1 MPVAGRAQKLRVA
14 PERKAFAPTAALDPM
29 VLPAGFALPPL
40 PYLLGLT
47 LGLAAV
53 GAALAARRPAVEER
67 HVLALVPWVLAG
79 ATAHV
84 LYVVEALPAVVR
96 PLAGTPAVYA
106 AVAVVAGATWA
117 GLDAAGRDPA
127 RPLGAVGVVLFVPL
141 LGAALA
147 TAGTLAPRWPAAAVV
162 VAALLAAGA
171 WRALVGL
178 RPDVAVTGRVGPLV
192 VFAHALDG
200 VSTAVGVDVLG
211 FGERTP
217 LSQVII
223 EFGAALPTAE
233 LLGSGWP
240 FVAVKLALAAVV
252 AVVLADVVRDEPTE
266 GYALLTL
273 VAAVGLGPAVHN
285 LVLFTVAAP

>member
-1 MPVAGRAQKLRVA
+1 
-14 PERKAFAPTAALDPM
+14 M

-40 PYLLGLT
+40 PYLIGLT

-53 GAALAARRPAVEER
+53 GAALVARRPAVAER

-84 LYVVEALPAVVR
+84 LFVVGALPDAIR

-106 AVAVVAGATWA
+106 TAAVVAGATWVV
-117 GLDAAGRDPA
+117 LDVSGRETA
-127 RPLGAVGVVLFVPL
+127 RPLAVVGVLLLVPLFV
-141 LGAALA
+141 AALVSA
-147 TAGTLAPRWPAAAVV
+147 SGLAPLWPGISVV
-162 VAALLAAGA
+162 VATLLAAGA
-171 WRALVGL
+171 WRALLAL
-178 RPDVAVTGRVGPLV
+178 RPGVAVTGRVGPLV

-217 LSQVII
+217 LSQAII
-223 EFGAALPTAE
+223 EFGAALPTAD
-233 LLGSGWP
+233 LLGAGWP
-240 FVAVKLALAAVV
+240 FVAVKIALAAVV
-252 AVVLADVVRDEPTE
+252 AVALSDLVRDEPTE

-273 VAAVGLGPAVHN
+273 IAAVGLGPAVHN
-285 LVLFTVAAP
+285 LVLFTVTAP

>member
-1 MPVAGRAQKLRVA
+1 
-14 PERKAFAPTAALDPM
+14 M

-40 PYLLGLT
+40 PYLVGLT

-53 GAALAARRPAVEER
+53 GAALVARRPAVTER
-67 HVLALVPWVLAG
+67 HVLALVPWVFAG

-84 LYVVEALPAVVR
+84 LYVVGSLPGSVR

-106 AVAVVAGATWA
+106 TAAVAAGATWA
-117 GLDAAGRDPA
+117 AVDAAGRDPV
-127 RPLGAVGVVLFVPL
+127 RPLAALGVAVLVPL
-141 LGAALA
+141 LAVAFGSAGSLEPVWPGIAL
-147 TAGTLAPRWPAAAVV
+147 V
-162 VAALLAAGA
+162 VATLLAAGA
-171 WRALVGL
+171 WRALL
-178 RPDVAVTGRVGPLV
+178 AARPGVAVTGRVGPLV

-217 LSQVII
+217 LSQAII
-223 EFGAALPTAE
+223 EFGAALPTAG

-240 FVAVKLALAAVV
+240 FVAVKLALALVV
-252 AVVLADVVRDEPTE
+252 AAALADLVRDEPAE

-273 VAAVGLGPAVHN
+273 VTAVGLGPAAHN

>member
-1 MPVAGRAQKLRVA
+1 
-14 PERKAFAPTAALDPM
+14 M
-29 VLPAGFALPPL
+29 VLPRGFALPPL

-53 GAALAARRPAVEER
+53 GAALAARRPAVRER
-67 HVLALVPWVLAG
+67 HALALVPWVLVG

-84 LYVVEALPAVVR
+84 LYVVGALPEAVR

-106 AVAVVAGATWA
+106 TVAVVAGAAWA
-117 GLDAAGRDPA
+117 GLDATGRDPA
-127 RPLGAVGVVLFVPL
+127 RPLGLVGVALFVPL

-147 TAGTLAPRWPAAAVV
+147 TAESLAPRWPGVAVV

-171 WRALVGL
+171 WRALLAV
-178 RPDVAVTGRVGPLV
+178 RPGVAVTARVGPLV

-223 EFGAALPTAE
+223 EFGAALPTAD
-233 LLGSGWP
+233 LLGAAWP
-240 FVAVKLALAAVV
+240 FVLVKVALAAVV
-252 AVVLADVVRDEPTE
+252 AVVLADFVRDEPTE
-266 GYALLTL
+266 GYALLAL
-273 VAAVGLGPAVHN
+273 VAALGLGPAVHN
-285 LVLFTVAAP
+285 LVLFTVTAP

>member
-1 MPVAGRAQKLRVA
+1 
-14 PERKAFAPTAALDPM
+14 M

-40 PYLLGLT
+40 PYVIGLT
-47 LGLAAV
+47 LGVTAV
-53 GAALAARRPAVEER
+53 GAALVARRPAMTER
-67 HVLALVPWVLAG
+67 HALALVPWVLVG

-84 LYVVEALPAVVR
+84 LYVVEALPDAVR

-106 AVAVVAGATWA
+106 TVAVVAGAAWAALDASGREPVGPLAALGVA
-117 GLDAAGRDPA
+117 GL
-127 RPLGAVGVVLFVPL
+127 VPL
-141 LGAALA
+141 LVGAFVSADGIDPL
-147 TAGTLAPRWPAAAVV
+147 WPGVAVV
-162 VAALLAAGA
+162 VATLVAGGA
-171 WRALVGL
+171 WRALLAL
-178 RPDVAVTGRVGPLV
+178 RPGVAVTGRVGPLV
-192 VFAHALDG
+192 LFAHALDG

-217 LSQVII
+217 LSQAIL

-233 LLGSGWP
+233 LFGSGWP
-240 FVAVKLALAAVV
+240 FVAVKITLASVV
-252 AVVLADVVRDEPTE
+252 AVALADLVRDEPAE

>member
-1 MPVAGRAQKLRVA
+1 
-14 PERKAFAPTAALDPM
+14 M

-53 GAALAARRPAVEER
+53 GAALAARRPTVRER
-67 HVLALVPWVLAG
+67 HVLALVPWVLVG

-84 LYVVEALPAVVR
+84 LYVVEALPAAVR

-106 AVAVVAGATWA
+106 AVAVVAGAAWA
-117 GLDAAGRDPA
+117 ALDASGRDPA
-127 RPLGAVGVVLFVPL
+127 RPLAALGVAVLVPL
-141 LGAALA
+141 LAGAFGSAESLEP
-147 TAGTLAPRWPAAAVV
+147 LWPAAALA
-162 VAALLAAGA
+162 VATLLAAGA
-171 WRALVGL
+171 WRALLAL
-178 RPDVAVTGRVGPLV
+178 RPGVAVTGRVGPLV

-200 VSTAVGVDVLG
+200 VSTAVGVDILG

-233 LLGSGWP
+233 LLGAGWP
-240 FVAVKLALAAVV
+240 FVLVKVALAAVV
-252 AVVLADVVRDEPTE
+252 AVALTEFVRDEPTE